1 MSSGIN
7 ITLAASRIKLQYAV
21 THCIVR
27 HNLASHSTSSDI
39 DSAMDLPGEHPQNR
53 FLRLLSV
60 EAFQNHFV
68 YKFLLGILLVA
79 AIILMF
85 PHPEEI
91 QYDFN
96 VGTVWTDNDLI
107 SPFAFPIFKNDQQ
120 YEKEKD
126 DAVRTIDPV
135 FDRMDSVP
143 QSAVAQLRNIF
154 QTLQAAAG
162 ARVRLQKTRK
172 SDDSLA
178 FIQLARL
185 LPFSLTDPEWDF
197 LLKQNSVR
205 RQMFGSLRELLA
217 GNLDDI
223 YRSGLIDETKSKL
236 SRPEIAVRR
245 GSVEDIIPTGRIY
258 DQTEANGLLA
268 GKLDRFFGGGNSGTF
283 NVKLAGS
290 VLTPDLVL
298 DKAAT
303 TLAAEAAL
311 EDVPRTVGYV
321 LENERIIGKN
331 ERITPDVKL
340 KLESFLKAKAER
352 GSPLNES
359 KHSVGIILQVLVILS
374 LFTMYLFLF
383 RKRIFSDNSRLAIIA
398 LLIVMETVCAYL
410 SVQWG
415 VSEPAQYLIF
425 VPAASMLLTIIFDSR
440 VGFYGTVTIAWL
452 VAGIHGNDYTI
463 ALTSLVAGALSAYT
477 VRDLR
482 KRTQIFQSM
491 IFIFIGYAIPMVA
504 FSLEQFDGFR
514 TVAMMLTFAAVNAI
528 VSPVLTYGLLIF
540 FERVFHV
547 TTDLT
552 LEELADVNHPLLQEL
567 SEKAPGTFHH
577 SQTIGSLAEAAAE
590 AIGANTILARVG
602 GYYHDIGKMLK
613 PEYFVENQVGASSR
627 HNRLRP
633 RMSALI
639 IQSHV
644 KEGIDL
650 ARQNGLPESVVAFIP
665 QHHGTTRISYF
676 YDKALKQAAKRP
688 QKENIKEED
697 FLYPGPKPQ
706 TRETAIVML
715 ADSVEAS
722 TRSITE
728 MTIQRLEQSIDNMI
742 KHRFIEG
749 QLDECE
755 LTLRDLTNI
764 KDAFLKILIGI
775 HHQRITYPE
784 PEPLPP
790 VVELPPEA
798 VEPTVQPPPEIVPQ
812 QPASQIPSNEA
823 GANQNSS
830 SGIARPDDLPQQ
842 PSGEQSS
849 PT

>member
-1 MSSGIN
+1 ME
-7 ITLAASRIKLQYAV
+7 
-21 THCIVR
+21 
-27 HNLASHSTSSDI
+27 
-39 DSAMDLPGEHPQNR
+39 LPGEHPQNR
-53 FLRLLSV
+53 FQRLLSR
-60 EAFQNHFV
+60 EALQKHYV
-68 YKFLLGILLVA
+68 YKILLGVILVA
-79 AIILMF
+79 VIILMF
-85 PHPEEI
+85 PHPETI

-107 SPFAFPIFKNDQQ
+107 SPFSFPVFKDLQQ

-126 DAVRTIDPV
+126 DALRSVDPV
-135 FDRMDSVP
+135 FERIDSIPHSATTRLYDVVREL
-143 QSAVAQLRNIF
+143 QSATGLR
-154 QTLQAAAG
+154 T
-162 ARVRLQKTRK
+162 RMQKSRK

-178 FIQLARL
+178 YLQAARTV
-185 LPFSLTDPEWDF
+185 PFSLTDAEWNA
-197 LLKQNSVR
+197 LARQNASR
-205 RQMFGSLRELLA
+205 HQFFGSLREMMSGNLEEVYRSGVMDQSKSKLIRPELAMRKGSVEELASTGKVYDWTEASALLA
-217 GNLDDI
+217 G
-223 YRSGLIDETKSKL
+223 R
-236 SRPEIAVRR
+236 
-245 GSVEDIIPTGRIY
+245 
-258 DQTEANGLLA
+258 
-268 GKLDRFFGGGNSGTF
+268 LDRFFGGVNAGALSAKI
-283 NVKLAGS
+283 VGS
-290 VLTPDLVL
+290 VLAPDLIF
-298 DKAAT
+298 DRAAT
-303 TLAAEAAL
+303 SAAAEAAI
-311 EDVPRTVGYV
+311 ENVPKTVGYV

-331 ERITPDVKL
+331 ERITSDVKL
-340 KLESFLKAKAER
+340 KLESYLKAKAER
-352 GSPLNES
+352 GSPFNES
-359 KHSVGIILQVLVILS
+359 KHTIGIFLQVMVILA

-383 RKRIFSDNSRLAIIA
+383 RKRIFADNSRLAMIA
-398 LLIVMETVCAYL
+398 LLIIMETACAYL

-425 VPAASMLLTIIFDSR
+425 VPAASMLLTIMFDSR

-452 VAGIHGNDYTI
+452 VAGIHGNDYAI

-514 TVAMMLTFAAVNAI
+514 TVVMMLTFAAVNAI
-528 VSPVLTYGLLIF
+528 VSPVLTYGLLLF
-540 FERVFHV
+540 FERFFHV

-552 LEELADVNHPLLQEL
+552 LEELADLNHPLLQEL

-577 SQTIGSLAEAAAE
+577 SQTIGNLAEAAAE
-590 AIGANTILARVG
+590 SIGANSILARVG
-602 GYYHDIGKMLK
+602 GYYHDIGKMFK
-613 PEYFVENQVGASSR
+613 PEYFVENQVGAPSR

-650 ARQNGLPESVVAFIP
+650 ARQYGLPESVVAFIP
-665 QHHGTTRISYF
+665 QLHGTTRISYF

-722 TRSITE
+722 TRSLKE
-728 MTIQRLEQSIDNMI
+728 MTVQRLDQSIDNMI

-764 KDAFLKILIGI
+764 KDAFLQILIGI

-784 PEPLPP
+784 PEPMPSIVEPP
-790 VVELPPEA
+790 PPEA
-798 VEPTVQPPPEIVPQ
+798 VEPSTTESPEVP
-812 QPASQIPSNEA
+812 AT
-823 GANQNSS
+823 
-830 SGIARPDDLPQQ
+830 Q
-842 PSGEQSS
+842 PSAAVLSEEQRNEEHSTVSPDVPVSPQNESPSPQGEVQS

>member
-1 MSSGIN
+1 ME
-7 ITLAASRIKLQYAV
+7 
-21 THCIVR
+21 
-27 HNLASHSTSSDI
+27 
-39 DSAMDLPGEHPQNR
+39 LPGEHPQNR
-53 FLRLLSV
+53 FQRLLSR
-60 EAFQNHFV
+60 EALQKHFV
-68 YKFLLGILLVA
+68 YKILLGVVLVV

-85 PHPEEI
+85 PHPETI

-107 SPFAFPIFKNDQQ
+107 SPFSFPVFKDLQQ
-120 YEKEKD
+120 YEKEKE
-126 DAVRTIDPV
+126 DALRSVDPV
-135 FDRMDSVP
+135 FERIDSIPHSAETRLHDVIQAL
-143 QSAVAQLRNIF
+143 QSATGLR
-154 QTLQAAAG
+154 T
-162 ARVRLQKTRK
+162 RMQKTRK

-178 FIQLARL
+178 YFQIARAV
-185 LPFSLTDPEWDF
+185 PFSLTDAEWDV
-197 LLKQNSVR
+197 LAKESASR
-205 RQMFGSLRELLA
+205 RQFFGSLRETMA
-217 GNLDDI
+217 DNLDEV
-223 YRSGLIDETKSKL
+223 YRSGVMDQSKSKL
-236 SRPEIAVRR
+236 GRPELAMRK
-245 GSVEDIIPTGRIY
+245 GSVEEVSSTGKVYDWTEASVLLTGR
-258 DQTEANGLLA
+258 
-268 GKLDRFFGGGNSGTF
+268 LDRFFGGVNAGTL
-283 NVKLAGS
+283 NAKIVGS
-290 VLTPDLVL
+290 VLAPDLIF
-298 DKAAT
+298 DRAAT
-303 TLAAEAAL
+303 SASAEAAL
-311 EDVPRTVGYV
+311 ENVPRTVGYV
-321 LENERIIGKN
+321 LENERVIGKN

-340 KLESFLKAKAER
+340 KLESYLKAKAER
-352 GSPLNES
+352 GSPFNES
-359 KHSVGIILQVLVILS
+359 KHAIGIFLQVIVILA
-374 LFTMYLFLF
+374 LFAMYLFLF
-383 RKRIFSDNSRLAIIA
+383 RKRIFADNSRLAMIA
-398 LLIVMETVCAYL
+398 LLIIMETVCAYL

-425 VPAASMLLTIIFDSR
+425 VPAASMLFTIMFDSR
-440 VGFYGTVTIAWL
+440 VGFYATVTIAWL

-491 IFIFIGYAIPMVA
+491 IFIFIGYAVPMVA

-528 VSPVLTYGLLIF
+528 ISPVLTYGLLIF

-590 AIGANTILARVG
+590 SIGANSILARVG
-602 GYYHDIGKMLK
+602 GYYHDIGKMFK
-613 PEYFVENQVGASSR
+613 PEYFVENQVGAPSR

-650 ARQNGLPESVVAFIP
+650 ARQYGLPESVVAFIP

-722 TRSITE
+722 TRSLKE
-728 MTIQRLEQSIDNMI
+728 MTVQRLDQSIDNMI

-755 LTLRDLTNI
+755 LTLRDLTHI
-764 KDAFLKILIGI
+764 KEAFLKILIGI

-784 PEPLPP
+784 PEPMPALMESP
-790 VVELPPEA
+790 PPEA
-798 VEPTVQPPPEIVPQ
+798 LEPSMSES
-812 QPASQIPSNEA
+812 PAV
-823 GANQNSS
+823 
-830 SGIARPDDLPQQ
+830 
-842 PSGEQSS
+842 SGEQPSAEPPSVEQRTEETSVVSPNDTVPPKNESSS
-849 PT
+849 PPGEVPPPT